1 MGALKSTSD
10 AGKWYQGVVKFGRG
24 DKGDVN
30 WGCGEIADGSDEDF
44 VFVLREAYSHLK
56 KGDKVKFQVQ
66 YHGLS
71 IHRKQAVNIL
81 RESGAPL
88 PQALPSKCVP
98 KAAVSLP
105 APLAALT
112 KAEVKT
118 LEKVLAGL
126 LKAGNERPP
135 PPVPPSSAPCK

>member
-1 MGALKSTSD
+1 MLVT
-10 AGKWYQGVVKFGRG
+10 V
-24 DKGDVN
+24 
-30 WGCGEIADGSDEDF
+30 
-44 VFVLREAYSHLK
+44 K

-71 IHRKQAVNIL
+71 LHRKQAVNIL

-88 PQALPSKCVP
+88 PQALPSKCGS

-112 KAEVKT
+112 KAEIEALRT
-118 LEKVLAGL
+118 LLAGML
-126 LKAGNERPP
+126 RAGDERPP
-135 PPVPPSSAPCK
+135 PSAPLPSAPRK